1 MIFKEFQETKEIVAR
16 VPQPIIFPTWGW
28 LGTRTTE
35 PVGGRVLVEVRGYSG
50 MSSWCDIL
58 LTLPSQALDITKEGR
73 GPIWRPGTYKLT
85 LGTDKRGE
93 PLIRVYATE
102 TECETPWLLVAVNG
116 EPVAEGSSGNW
127 LPIAQA
133 EGFSRTRLHGD
144 TWTLVA
150 AQPHAVLAV
159 QEYGY
164 RDPKYLLIT
173 SEGLKEIG
181 DTDAVL
187 PPNEW

>member
-58 LTLPSQALDITKEGR
+58 LTLPSQALDIPQEGR
-73 GPIWRPGTYKLT
+73 GFRWSPGTYKLV
-85 LGTDKRGE
+85 LGSDRRGE
-93 PLIRVYATE
+93 PLIRVYAHAEHT
-102 TECETPWLLVAVNG
+102 TDWLLVAVDG
-116 EPVAEGSSGNW
+116 DVVTDGSQGNW

-144 TWTLVA
+144 IWTLVA
-150 AQPHAVLAV
+150 ALPNTVLAV

-164 RDPKYLLIT
+164 RDPKYILVT
-173 SEGLKEIG
+173 PEGCKELG